1 MPSIGTLASVTIP
14 VITEAEANVLAL
26 YDQLQQ
32 LELEAALLQSR
43 QGHPL
48 PRASLPPGH
57 DSSGNQTQV
66 LEAKATL
73 ALRNSVVD
81 NVVVVQPTLNAVHQA
96 TETSVVERALLPINQ
111 ERDAA
116 VTRTTKTCAE
126 LQTVRSRL
134 AELEI
139 QVLHVSH
146 QNTKLASEALQL
158 AGKMADQTLER
169 GGNAKSQ
176 SELATLESQVKASQH
191 RWRVMKGVTSAVVTG
206 SGVDWAREE
215 QFKELVLDSSDC

>member
-48 PRASLPPGH
+48 PSH

-126 LQTVRSRL
+126 LQTLRSRL

-158 AGKMADQTLER
+158 AGKMADQALET
-169 GGNAKSQ
+169 GGNTKSQ

-215 QFKELVLDSSDC
+215 QFKELVLDSSNC